1 MKAESKF
8 IETNGIRLHYL
19 EQGGEGPVLLL
30 MHGLTA
36 NAHAFDGLIKAGLGE
51 TFKVLSVDLRGRGLS
66 SCPDKGYTMK
76 EHADDIIGMLDALD
90 IRQVILAGHSF
101 GGFLGLYISVYFSER
116 VSQLIIL
123 DAAVHMHPQTKEML
137 GPALS
142 RLDQV
147 FSSFDDYLNKV
158 KQAPYLTFWDDAMW
172 SYYRADVKDLPDG
185 TVSTRSRLEN
195 MMEAVLKGSL
205 GEPWVELIEKL
216 NKPVLLI
223 NAPGIYTMG
232 NALLPSELAM
242 ETADMIKNCRYI
254 EVSGNHQTMLYGA
267 GAGQIVTSIQQF
279 ILQ

>member
-1 MKAESKF
+1 MKAENKF
-8 IETNGIRLHYL
+8 VETNGIRLHYL
-19 EQGGEGPVLLL
+19 EQGTEGPVLLL

-36 NAHAFDGLIKAGLGE
+36 NANAFDGLIKAGLSN
-51 TFKVLSVDLRGRGLS
+51 TFRVLSVDLRGRGLS

-76 EHADDIIGMLDALD
+76 EHADDIIGMLDALN
-90 IRQVILAGHSF
+90 IRQVIVAGHSF
-101 GGFLGLYISVYFSER
+101 GGFLGLYLSVYFPER
-116 VSQLIIL
+116 ISRLIML

-147 FSSFDDYLNKV
+147 FPSFDVYLDKV
-158 KQAPYLTFWDDAMW
+158 KQAPYLTFWDEAMW

-185 TVSTRSRLEN
+185 TVTTRSRLEN

-205 GEPWVELIEKL
+205 GEPWEELIGKL
-216 NKPVLLI
+216 NKPALLI

-232 NALLPSELAM
+232 NALLPRELAR
-242 ETADMIKNCRYI
+242 ETVDMMNNCQYI
-254 EVSGNHQTMLYGA
+254 EVAGNHQTMLYGE
-267 GAGQIVTSIQQF
+267 GAVQIVKSIQQF